1 MRYKF
6 ALLLLSIE
14 NVFLGLLISIVV
26 MLIGIGIAVLFGDE
40 HYMFITFGA
49 IVATY
54 GGVTFLIR
62 IVKEIIASIKNN
74 TKIAKSMGG
83 ILLIFVIII
92 IGSLIFYKKVDNR
105 EMDVN
110 MVCSEVLVAPTIE
123 QREQL
128 IMDCEYDINTL
139 YFFQRKHSLEL
150 LTQAKIELQKLE
162 EKQICPEYVLEGI
175 PCTCGIDNWESFDK
189 YADSFVGVCRNG
201 ELY

>member
-14 NVFLGLLISIVV
+14 NVFLGLFTSVV
-26 MLIGIGIAVLFGDE
+26 VTVIGIGIAVLFGHE
-40 HYMFITFGA
+40 HHLFITFGA

-62 IVKEIIASIKNN
+62 IVKEIIASVKNN
-74 TKIAKSMGG
+74 TNMAKNMIG
-83 ILLIFVIII
+83 ILLVFVMII
-92 IGSLIFYKKVDNR
+92 IGSLVFYKKVDNR

-110 MVCSEVLVAPTIE
+110 MLCSEVLIASTIE

-128 IMDCEYDINTL
+128 VMDCESEINTL
-139 YFFQRKHSLEL
+139 YSFQREHSLEL
-150 LTQAKIELQKLE
+150 LTQVKRELQDLK
-162 EKQICPEYVLEGI
+162 EKQICPEYLLEGI
-175 PCTCGIDNWESFDK
+175 ACTCGTDNWESFDD
-189 YADSFVGVCRNG
+189 YTNSFVGVCRNG